1 MTSIWRRVVF
11 AFLARLKRGHLVLR
25 DPEGRKHAFGGR
37 FPGGT
42 AAIDVHDE
50 VFFKQAALG
59 GEIGFGEAYTEGLWT
74 SPDLVAVFSLFLTN
88 QDLKSTL
95 HLPGFLD
102 GLLKRALGFRSRRN
116 TLKGSKDN
124 IEAHYD
130 LSNELFCRFLD
141 PSMTYSCAVFDR
153 GQDLEASQQR
163 KLAMIADKARLQPG
177 DRVLEI
183 GCGWGSFMLEAVSRG
198 CAVSAVTL
206 SENQAAWVQDMIDK
220 GRLQDSASVSVQD
233 YRSIEQTFDAVVSI
247 EMLEAVGHEYH
258 PSFFKAVDRALKPG
272 GRAVIQVITIN
283 DQRYPGYRWEGD
295 WIRKHIFPGGLLPC
309 LARISDV
316 LQKHTSLIISHVEA
330 IGPHYA
336 TTLALWRKR
345 FLDRASELEECG
357 FDKRFQ
363 RMWTYYL
370 SLCEAGFR
378 SGHINDLQ
386 IVLERPWCVDAGLH
400 SGSSYET

>member
-1 MTSIWRRVVF
+1 MTRVWRRIVF
-11 AFLARLKRGHLVLR
+11 AYLSRLRRGHLILW
-25 DPEGRKHAFGGR
+25 DPEGKKHVFAGQG
-37 FPGGT
+37 PGVT
-42 AAIDVHDE
+42 ASIQILKE
-50 VFFKQAALG
+50 SFFSRAALG

-102 GLLKRALGFRSRRN
+102 GLLKRILGFRSRRN
-116 TLKGSKDN
+116 SLKGSKDN

-130 LSNELFCRFLD
+130 LSNELFSRFLD

-153 GQDLEASQQR
+153 SQDLEASQQR

-183 GCGWGSFMLEAVSRG
+183 GCGWGSFMLEAVSRD

-206 SENQAAWVQDMIDK
+206 SENQAAWVRDMIDQ
-220 GRLQDSASVSVQD
+220 GQLQGSASVSVQD
-233 YRSIEQTFDAVVSI
+233 YRTIEQTFDAVVSI

-295 WIRKHIFPGGLLPC
+295 WIRKYIFPGGLLPC

-316 LQKHTSLIISHVEA
+316 LQKHTTLNISHVEA
-330 IGPHYA
+330 IGHHYA
-336 TTLALWRKR
+336 RTLALWRKR
-345 FLDRASELEECG
+345 FLDRVSELEKCG
-357 FDKRFQ
+357 FDERFQ
-363 RMWTYYL
+363 RMWIYYL
-370 SLCEAGFR
+370 ALCEAGFR

-386 IVLERPWCVDAGLH
+386 IVLERPWCVDA
-400 SGSSYET
+400 SGDSEC